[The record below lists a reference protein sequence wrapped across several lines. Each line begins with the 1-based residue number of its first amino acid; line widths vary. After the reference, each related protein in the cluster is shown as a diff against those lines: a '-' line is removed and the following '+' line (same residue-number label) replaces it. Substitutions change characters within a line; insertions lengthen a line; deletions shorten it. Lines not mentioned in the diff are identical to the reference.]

1 MMTYEQ
7 MEFDFTRTERERNR
21 GFDHRYVSVCLT
33 DGWLGGACSR
43 RIPVESA
50 DDVSAAVHELARGIP
65 GFRDY
70 PWTCTDMRD
79 AGCVVIDF
87 GSHRYFGRADYV
99 RA

>member
-1 MMTYEQ
+1 MTYEQ
-7 MEFDFTRTERERNR
+7 MEFDFMKPEPERNL
-21 GFDHRYVSVCLT
+21 GFDRGYVSVCLT

-43 RIPVESA
+43 AVPVSGFR
-50 DDVSAAVHELARGIP
+50 DVSAAVHELARGIP

-70 PWTCTDMRD
+70 PWTCTDMQD

-87 GSHRYFGRADYV
+87 GSWRYFGRADYV